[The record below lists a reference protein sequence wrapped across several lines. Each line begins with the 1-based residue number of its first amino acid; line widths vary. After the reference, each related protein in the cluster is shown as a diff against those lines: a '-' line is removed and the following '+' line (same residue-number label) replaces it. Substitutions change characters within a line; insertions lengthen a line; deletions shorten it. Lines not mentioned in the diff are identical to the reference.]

1 MRVLRKLVVGPL
13 FLCVVVGLTVSGWGQ
28 ATSGDARARF
38 AGTYKYA
45 GGTQED
51 DARKAAIEKGVQSMS
66 SFTRSTA
73 RNRITATTQILGS
86 YVFSF
91 EPGKIKIL
99 PEGRPV
105 MLSGDKGEPVDY
117 VFNGKKSKLT
127 QVIAG
132 DRLTQ
137 VFVSDDGKRQNEFTL
152 SQDGQSL
159 TLKVTLTISR
169 LSSPIVYSLTYK
181 KAG

>member
-13 FLCVVVGLTVSGWGQ
+13 LLYAVIGLTASGWGQ
-28 ATSGDARARF
+28 TAAKF
-38 AGTYKYA
+38 AGTYRYA

-51 DARKAAIEKGVQSMS
+51 DARKAVIEQGVQSMS

-73 RNRITATTQILGS
+73 RNRINGTTQILGS

-91 EPGKIKIL
+91 EPGKIKVL

-105 MLSGDKGEPVDY
+105 MLSGDKGEPADY
-117 VFNGKKSKLT
+117 VYNGKKSTLT

-137 VFVSDDGKRQNEFTL
+137 VFVSADGKRQNEFTL

-169 LSSPIVYSLTYK
+169 LSSPIVYSLSYK
-181 KAG
+181 RTN